1 MQDRFRTGNTGRG
14 GGFKFF
20 CEVVGE
26 LRRVTWPSMNETLR
40 LTLMVLAVSVVIG
53 VVLGAAYMLWL
64 YRRVVFGRIV
74 NSDLKNMKDLNKT
87 ELYIFSSLVI
97 LVIFFGIYPDPL
109 FKTVDISI
117 NNLIE
122 NYQINLDF
130 HLVQKGS

>member
-1 MQDRFRTGNTGRG
+1 MS
-14 GGFKFF
+14 FK
-20 CEVVGE
+20 
-26 LRRVTWPSMNETLR
+26 M
-40 LTLMVLAVSVVIG
+40 AI
-53 VVLGAAYMLWL
+53 
-64 YRRVVFGRIV
+64 IV

-122 NYQINLDF
+122 NYQMNLDF